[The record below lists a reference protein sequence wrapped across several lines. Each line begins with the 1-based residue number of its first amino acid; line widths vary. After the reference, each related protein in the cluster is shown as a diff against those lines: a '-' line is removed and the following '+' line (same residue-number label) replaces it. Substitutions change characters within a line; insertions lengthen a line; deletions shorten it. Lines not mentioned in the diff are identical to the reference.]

1 MLCVGSN
8 TVSSCLVIF
17 YSVFRLIITARLVRV
32 LLFIRIVT
40 GKDQLERATRRMVS
54 RLKFTKLKKIPGRNQ
69 RDFCS
74 GYFIKGQAPGKL
86 ISCRNDSSQG
96 KVFHQEDNLKIET
109 PVFVC
114 HLLFCLYYTTKH
126 AWVHWPAGPAR
137 YVLIVTKAYN
147 KMVKKYFK

>member
-54 RLKFTKLKKIPGRNQ
+54 RHKFIMLEKNT
-69 RDFCS
+69 
-74 GYFIKGQAPGKL
+74 GKESKRFL
-86 ISCRNDSSQG
+86 FR
-96 KVFHQEDNLKIET
+96 VF
-109 PVFVC
+109 
-114 HLLFCLYYTTKH
+114 
-126 AWVHWPAGPAR
+126 GPSTR
-137 YVLIVTKAYN
+137 QIDQL
-147 KMVKKYFK
+147 